1 MAMWMF
7 SRTHSSA
14 FSQQMD
20 QLRIR
25 WLLSQMT
32 STGNFIPVCSINFFG
47 LSSSTPTSCNSPPT
61 SWTPVKS
68 KPFALLSQF
77 CFGLPT
83 PVARSYHPYFF
94 FQQLPRQSRP
104 GSNPMRRNGLPV
116 SGFWA
121 PSTCLPFHLCSLQ
134 TLLASPADQR
144 HLVKSRHFNQEYL
157 LDPCP
162 PWSAG
167 MWTQINSTLETLKV
181 EWSECLLW

>member
-1 MAMWMF
+1 MRYGMAMWMF

-32 STGNFIPVCSINFFG
+32 STGNFIQVCSINFYG

-83 PVARSYHPYFF
+83 PVVQSYHPYFF
-94 FQQLPRQSRP
+94 FPAITPAVSTWQQPHEKEWAASFWILSLLYLLALPSLLP
-104 GSNPMRRNGLPV
+104 PNPV
-116 SGFWA
+116 SL
-121 PSTCLPFHLCSLQ
+121 TCWSK
-134 TLLASPADQR
+134 T
-144 HLVKSRHFNQEYL
+144 
-157 LDPCP
+157 PC
-162 PWSAG
+162 
-167 MWTQINSTLETLKV
+167 
-181 EWSECLLW
+181 